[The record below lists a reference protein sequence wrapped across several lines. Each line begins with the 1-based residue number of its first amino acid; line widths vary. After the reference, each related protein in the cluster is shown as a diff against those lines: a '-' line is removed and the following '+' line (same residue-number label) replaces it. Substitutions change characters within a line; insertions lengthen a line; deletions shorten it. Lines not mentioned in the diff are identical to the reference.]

1 MNKITI
7 KMGNYPQNCGL
18 EKEPVEWMVLRE
30 EKHRCLCISK
40 YLLDCQPYHHL
51 PGRVTW
57 QNCTL
62 RNWLNH
68 EFLMT
73 AFSNEEREKIL
84 LSDVIN
90 PAKNTQ
96 DYIFLLST
104 DEVETYFDDE
114 TEDYVEYDE
123 RQALTT
129 SYARAQGAWFLD
141 EHCED
146 DNKGCWWLRYYGKHY
161 QQEEGNYDFMSCV
174 NFDGSIERAAQG
186 VEETDC
192 CIRPAFW
199 LRNEIGESAAGG
211 LHKYANPSLIEQQKN
226 AWRKAAVKKYVGK

>member
-1 MNKITI
+1 MDCSERKT
-7 KMGNYPQNCGL
+7 PL
-18 EKEPVEWMVLRE
+18 P
-30 EKHRCLCISK
+30 CISK
-40 YLLDCQPYHHL
+40 YLLDFKPYPDL
-51 PGRVTW
+51 SKSVTW
-57 QNCTL
+57 QDCTL

-68 EFLMT
+68 EFLIT

-146 DNKGCWWLRYYGKHY
+146 DNKGCWWLRYCGGVWGR
-161 QQEEGNYDFMSCV
+161 EEGEHSYMSCV
-174 NFDGSIERAAQG
+174 NFDGYIERAAQG

-199 LRNEIGESAAGG
+199 L
-211 LHKYANPSLIEQQKN
+211 KTD
-226 AWRKAAVKKYVGK
+226 